1 MRTFMKPARKKAP
14 ASVFTLILVAASLAA
29 GVVVSEPTSASAV
42 AAADFN
48 PGNIINDAVFTNK
61 NSMSVQQIQDF
72 LNRKVP
78 TCDTNGSQIRSGS
91 QTRAQYGSSIGYPP
105 PYTCLKDFS
114 ENGKTGAQI
123 IYDVSQQ
130 YSINPQV
137 LIVLLQKEQGLITD
151 SWPYSRQYRS
161 ATGFGCPDTADCNVR
176 YYGFTNQVS
185 RAGYM
190 FRSILNNDP
199 DWYTPYVLG
208 NNYVRWNPDVSC
220 GGTTVNIQN
229 RATQALYNYT
239 PYQPNQAALN
249 AGYGTGDSCS
259 AYGNRNFWLYF
270 NDWFGST
277 QGSGSPALTN
287 LWIPDG
293 AYTVN
298 TPGGLA
304 LDVSQS
310 GNSDGTATQIYAA
323 NGSGSQVWQFTRQS
337 DGSYTISNPQSGK
350 YLDVAGASG
359 ISGAKTQIWTGNGT
373 CAQKWSLVASGAYY
387 SLVSNCSG
395 KALDV
400 TSGVLTSGTKLQIWD
415 QNGTDAQAWQLTS
428 LAPAPTIDGTYRL
441 TIPGGIALDVAGGQ
455 LTDGAAAQIYTD
467 NGTGAQAWQFTRQPD
482 GTYTIRN
489 PQSDKYLDV
498 AGASDINGGKVQ
510 IWTGNGTC
518 AQKWSLVASG
528 AYYSLVSNCSG
539 KALDVTS
546 GVLTSGTKLQIWE
559 RNGTD
564 AQAWQLTSL
573 APAPATVADGTYRLK
588 TTGGMALDVAS
599 GQLTNGAAAQ
609 IYTDNGTGAQAW
621 QFTRQ
626 PDGTY
631 TIRNPQSDKYLDVAG
646 ASGINGGKVQIWTG
660 NGTCAQKWSLTAQNN
675 NYILVS
681 SCSGKVL
688 DVAGGGT
695 APGTRVQIWGQNGTG
710 AQSWTLTSLPPPAP
724 PRSTS
729 PSDNAVID
737 GTYRLKTP
745 WGMAL
750 DVTASSRTMGTPVQ
764 TWNENGTGAQ
774 EWQVTRQTDGFYTLR
789 NPGSDMYLDVRGGST
804 QSGTGVQIWPGNATC
819 AQKWD
824 IVPNGTGFAL
834 LSACSQNTSQKAAL
848 DVTAANPAA
857 GTRVQIWVQNSTPAQ
872 TWTFAATG

>member
-1 MRTFMKPARKKAP
+1 MLARAETPTALQRKFMRPTARDHRYGSSPGRAMEATPSVIPSP
-14 ASVFTLILVAASLAA
+14 ASTWMSPVPAVSAARRHRSGPEMEPAPKNGRLLR
-29 GVVVSEPTSASAV
+29 VEPTIRSSPTVLEKRWMSPAV
-42 AAADFN
+42 SSPLAQ
-48 PGNIINDAVFTNK
+48 
-61 NSMSVQQIQDF
+61 NS
-72 LNRKVP
+72 
-78 TCDTNGSQIRSGS
+78 RSGS
-91 QTRAQYGSSIGYPP
+91 ETTPTPTPATSQTSHLHPP
-105 PYTCLKDFS
+105 RPR
-114 ENGKTGAQI
+114 
-123 IYDVSQQ
+123 
-130 YSINPQV
+130 P
-137 LIVLLQKEQGLITD
+137 
-151 SWPYSRQYRS
+151 
-161 ATGFGCPDTADCNVR
+161 
-176 YYGFTNQVS
+176 
-185 RAGYM
+185 
-190 FRSILNNDP
+190 
-199 DWYTPYVLG
+199 
-208 NNYVRWNPDVSC
+208 
-220 GGTTVNIQN
+220 
-229 RATQALYNYT
+229 
-239 PYQPNQAALN
+239 
-249 AGYGTGDSCS
+249 
-259 AYGNRNFWLYF
+259 
-270 NDWFGST
+270 
-277 QGSGSPALTN
+277 
-287 LWIPDG
+287 
-293 AYTVN
+293 
-298 TPGGLA
+298 
-304 LDVSQS
+304 
-310 GNSDGTATQIYAA
+310 
-323 NGSGSQVWQFTRQS
+323 
-337 DGSYTISNPQSGK
+337 
-350 YLDVAGASG
+350 
-359 ISGAKTQIWTGNGT
+359 
-373 CAQKWSLVASGAYY
+373 
-387 SLVSNCSG
+387 
-395 KALDV
+395 
-400 TSGVLTSGTKLQIWD
+400 
-415 QNGTDAQAWQLTS
+415 
-428 LAPAPTIDGTYRL
+428 
-441 TIPGGIALDVAGGQ
+441 
-455 LTDGAAAQIYTD
+455 
-467 NGTGAQAWQFTRQPD
+467 
-482 GTYTIRN
+482 
-489 PQSDKYLDV
+489 
-498 AGASDINGGKVQ
+498 
-510 IWTGNGTC
+510 
-518 AQKWSLVASG
+518 
-528 AYYSLVSNCSG
+528 
-539 KALDVTS
+539 
-546 GVLTSGTKLQIWE
+546 
-559 RNGTD
+559 
-564 AQAWQLTSL
+564 
-573 APAPATVADGTYRLK
+573 PATVAGGPYRLK
-588 TTGGMALDVAS
+588 TPGGMALDVAS

-729 PSDNAVID
+729 PRDNAFIG